1 MTNANPTV
9 KDILQMAMQG
19 TLVLPDFQRGFI
31 WEPEK
36 VRELI
41 VSVLGAYFIG
51 SMLILESSKDNP
63 LFRLKLI
70 EGVEKVNKGAQI
82 QSQIKIL
89 LDGQQRVTALF
100 YAMHEPEITLKGRK
114 NPSKIFIDLE
124 RALQQDWDS
133 AVRILSAK
141 DKKTLAEIEGKTLT
155 IPARLL
161 MDVGE
166 LAVKFIRDA
175 RFKDIINIANEFL
188 NYPLHFVTL
197 PSNTTPEKIIE
208 TFERVNSTG
217 EPLSV
222 FDLIVARLYKHDIKL
237 RDLWNQAK
245 GRYGF
250 AKSVSAENVLRVV
263 TLLRDK
269 GTKRK
274 ALLELE
280 HKGFLEDWEE
290 ACHAMEKA
298 YTRIVDSKH
307 GYGAFIFDKW
317 APYST
322 MIVPLAAIIG
332 NMYRTKTIIKSNWDK
347 IDRWYWVS
355 VFDGRYDEGAISK
368 QESDYKD
375 LIDWMKDDTKTPDYI
390 ERFEPMKVD
399 LSVERQSSAIYRGV
413 IALCVLKGALDF
425 KSGQPPKLFEK
436 YIEDDHIFPES
447 LFHENQIWNR
457 TILATNERKWKKKP
471 SVYFKE
477 KENCIAKRN

>member
-217 EPLSV
+217 EP
-222 FDLIVARLYKHDIKL
+222 
-237 RDLWNQAK
+237 
-245 GRYGF
+245 
-250 AKSVSAENVLRVV
+250 
-263 TLLRDK
+263 
-269 GTKRK
+269 
-274 ALLELE
+274 
-280 HKGFLEDWEE
+280 
-290 ACHAMEKA
+290 
-298 YTRIVDSKH
+298 
-307 GYGAFIFDKW
+307 
-317 APYST
+317 
-322 MIVPLAAIIG
+322 
-332 NMYRTKTIIKSNWDK
+332 
-347 IDRWYWVS
+347 
-355 VFDGRYDEGAISK
+355 
-368 QESDYKD
+368 
-375 LIDWMKDDTKTPDYI
+375 
-390 ERFEPMKVD
+390 
-399 LSVERQSSAIYRGV
+399 GV
-413 IALCVLKGALDF
+413 N
-425 KSGQPPKLFEK
+425 P
-436 YIEDDHIFPES
+436 
-447 LFHENQIWNR
+447 
-457 TILATNERKWKKKP
+457 
-471 SVYFKE
+471 
-477 KENCIAKRN
+477 